1 MTKAQEASASSFVE
15 DAQSS
20 LAQADGVDDSV
31 DSHDLATSDGEA
43 HHRDWSPIDGNDDS
57 GRAIYQR
64 WSRHYS
70 QMGAILLEAAPPASP
85 VRPSVTFLVASCHS
99 TDHRN
104 AADVTRDIEATGFMG
119 DSESLDAQAIKS

>member
-70 QMGAILLEAAPPASP
+70 QMGAILLEALHQPALFVHRSHSSS
-85 VRPSVTFLVASCHS
+85 RRVTAL
-99 TDHRN
+99 TIE
-104 AADVTRDIEATGFMG
+104 TRQM
-119 DSESLDAQAIKS
+119 